1 MVRYFYIFAQEEDD
15 AGTAGVLSGGDY
27 TSGMFWA
34 WALGLGA
41 YGPKGKWAGGLGPGA
56 SAWGLLAVAVKVELG
71 FKNASNCFASF
82 GGQ

>member
-1 MVRYFYIFAQEEDD
+1 MVQYFYISAQEEDD
-15 AGTAGVLSGGDY
+15 TGTAGVLSGGDY

-34 WALGLGA
+34 WALGLGT
-41 YGPKGKWAGGLGPGA
+41 YGPGGLGPGA

-71 FKNASNCFASF
+71 FKNASNVFASY